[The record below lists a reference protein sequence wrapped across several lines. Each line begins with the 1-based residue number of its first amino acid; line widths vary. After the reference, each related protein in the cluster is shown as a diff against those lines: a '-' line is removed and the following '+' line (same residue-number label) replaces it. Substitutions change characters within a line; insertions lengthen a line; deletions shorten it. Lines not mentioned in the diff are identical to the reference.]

1 MIVTEVKVKYLS
13 VNCTLTTDSTLKD
26 SIDLAFQESEKLF
39 RDKDCIL
46 IFAYLLLKS
55 IYKQANIKLYLK
67 NDYAKQLYKEL
78 KESIKRGG

>member
-1 MIVTEVKVKYLS
+1 MIVAEVKVKHLS
-13 VNCTLTTDSTLKD
+13 ANCILTTDNTLKD
-26 SIDLAFQESEKLF
+26 SINLAFKESERLF
-39 RDKDCIL
+39 KDKDCVL

-55 IYKQANIKLYLK
+55 IYKQTNIKLYLK